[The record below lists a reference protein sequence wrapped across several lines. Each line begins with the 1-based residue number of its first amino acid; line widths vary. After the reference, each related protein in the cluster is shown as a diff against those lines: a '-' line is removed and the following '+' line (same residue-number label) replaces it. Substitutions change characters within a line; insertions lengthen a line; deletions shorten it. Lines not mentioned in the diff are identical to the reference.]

1 MSEDFVFIK
10 KYKSVK
16 DFMAKVCTLATVLE
30 NIESFTV
37 EPRRTTLTPGFS
49 SGNGLLPLP
58 LTPEPSS
65 PSQASSALLFPPE
78 ERKNSETSEP
88 VP

>member
-16 DFMAKVCTLATVLE
+16 DFMAKVNTLATVLE

-37 EPRRTTLTPGFS
+37 EPRRAT
-49 SGNGLLPLP
+49 
-58 LTPEPSS
+58 
-65 PSQASSALLFPPE
+65 
-78 ERKNSETSEP
+78 
-88 VP
+88 